1 MLLVGFK
8 RDVESSQTGGCISHD
23 RDMRRGM
30 MIFNMIEFDSD
41 MHEVGNV
48 VKYPSFEMA

>member
-23 RDMRRGM
+23 RDMQQGM
-30 MIFNMIEFDSD
+30 MIFNMIEFGSD